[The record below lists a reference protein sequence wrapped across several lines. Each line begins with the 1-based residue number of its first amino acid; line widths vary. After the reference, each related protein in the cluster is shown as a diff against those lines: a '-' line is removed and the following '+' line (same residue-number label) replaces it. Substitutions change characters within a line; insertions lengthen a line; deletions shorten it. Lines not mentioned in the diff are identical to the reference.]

1 MKLSGAKSSKRF
13 RSFVWMAFASGF
25 AVAVSASNLTGQTNQ
40 GRRSTD
46 PPTMAKGKLGQDL
59 FLAIDHRDNSGVLAL
74 IKKGADANSRNGLE
88 MTPLD
93 IAAAS
98 HQADVMQSLLEA
110 GAKTD
115 AESPYGT
122 PLTFAAITG
131 NYEGAKL
138 LLERGAD
145 VNVARVDGKSVLM
158 MASTAG
164 NPVLVAELLKHKA
177 NVNAKSYSDATALS
191 YAARA
196 GHVEVGRMLLQAGAT
211 IDTRDAE
218 GQTPLMGAAMT
229 GNVEFV
235 KLLLQKGA
243 KPNLRDSKG
252 RTALL
257 LASAYGD
264 YPEVIRTLRAGGAD
278 AKIAD
283 AKGRTAAAFAKARG
297 YEASSAL
304 LGKPSA
310 AAVAA
315 VRQSQNP
322 SQATARSIKLIQISM
337 ADFNRSAACVS
348 CHHEGLGR
356 MVTASA
362 RERGLTLD
370 QFLLKAQK
378 TRIGG
383 GLAAMEPL
391 HRQALKSPEAMKQVP
406 LIEMNEVNPGYAWL
420 LSGMAAQNDPRT
432 PSATA
437 MAMVLARQ
445 QLPDGSWSFSLPRVP
460 MQSSFF
466 TFTALA
472 VRAMNAFAPK
482 TGLTEVAERTQK
494 AKAWMMKAPA
504 KTSDDLAFRLLGL
517 KWSGASMDERRKAV
531 EELRSAQLADG
542 GWAQQP
548 GLRSDAYATGEAL
561 YALRVGGGLSPT
573 NPIYAHGVKFLLRTQ
588 DEDGSWFANK
598 RAIPANNYF
607 HAGFPHGE
615 SQYASFNATCW
626 ASLALLETMNRK

>member
-1 MKLSGAKSSKRF
+1 
-13 RSFVWMAFASGF
+13 MA
-25 AVAVSASNLTGQTNQ
+25 T
-40 GRRSTD
+40 
-46 PPTMAKGKLGQDL
+46 GKLGQDL
-59 FLAIDHRDNSGVLAL
+59 FLAIDHRDNSGVTAL

-98 HQADVMQSLLEA
+98 HQADVMQLLLDA

-138 LLERGAD
+138 LLDRGAN
-145 VNVARVDGKSVLM
+145 VNTARVDGKTVLM

-164 NPVLVAELLKHKA
+164 NPVLVAELLKHQA
-177 NVNAKSYSDATALS
+177 SVNAKSYSDATALN

-196 GHVEVGRMLLQAGAT
+196 GNVEVGRMLLHAGA
-211 IDTRDAE
+211 IVDNRDAE
-218 GQTPLMGAAMT
+218 GQTPLMGAAMA
-229 GNVEFV
+229 GHAEFV
-235 KLLLQKGA
+235 KILLQGGA

-252 RTALL
+252 RTALIL
-257 LASAYGD
+257 SSAYGD
-264 YPEVIRTLRAGGAD
+264 YPEVVKALLTSGASG
-278 AKIAD
+278 KIAD
-283 AKGRTAAAFAKARG
+283 TKGRTAAAFAKARG
-297 YEASSAL
+297 YDASSAL

-310 AAVAA
+310 ASVAS
-315 VRQSQNP
+315 VKQSEN
-322 SQATARSIKLIQISM
+322 SGLAASRSLKLIQASM
-337 ADFNRSAACVS
+337 ADFNRNAACVS

-356 MVTASA
+356 MVTAEA
-362 RERGLTLD
+362 RDRGFTLD
-370 QFLLKAQK
+370 RLLLKAQEG
-378 TRIGG
+378 RING

-406 LIEMNEVNPGYAWL
+406 LIEMNEVTPGYAWI

-432 PSATA
+432 PAAAA

-445 QLPDGSWSFSLPRVP
+445 QSPDGFWSFSLPRTP
-460 MQSSFF
+460 MQSSLF

-472 VRAMNAFAPK
+472 VRSINTYAPK
-482 TGLTEVAERTQK
+482 ASAADIANRASK
-494 AKAWMMKAPA
+494 AKAWLLKTPA

-517 KWSGASMDERRKAV
+517 KWSGASMEESRKAV
-531 EELRSAQLADG
+531 EELRKAQQSDG
-542 GWAQQP
+542 GWAQMP
-548 GLRSDAYATGEAL
+548 GLHSDAYATGEAL
-561 YALRVGGGLSPT
+561 YALHVGGGVST
-573 NPIYAHGVKFLLRTQ
+573 SNPVYARGVKFLLRTQ
-588 DEDGSWFANK
+588 DEDGSWFVNK

-615 SQYASFNATCW
+615 SQFASFNATCW
-626 ASLALLETMNRK
+626 AALALLETIRHR